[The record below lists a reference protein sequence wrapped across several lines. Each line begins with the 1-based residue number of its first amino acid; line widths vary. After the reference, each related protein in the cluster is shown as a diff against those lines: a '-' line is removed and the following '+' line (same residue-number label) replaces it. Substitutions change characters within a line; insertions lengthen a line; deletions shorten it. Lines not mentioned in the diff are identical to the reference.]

1 MSAKANKFWDRMV
14 EIYGFKWVNS
24 YGSKPTELWIDT
36 LEVLPNFRIR
46 YAINNL
52 LNSGESYVPTLPQVR
67 GIALKA
73 PLPADYSKAAIGHE
87 AKEWTAEEKKANR
100 EKLGRLAKQAMS
112 GKYRGMSE
120 AQIAEE
126 LAGGEK

>member
-1 MSAKANKFWDRMV
+1 MTP
-14 EIYGFKWVNS
+14 EILWSELTQIFGSRFTSS
-24 YGSKPTELWIDT
+24 YGTRP
-36 LEVLPNFRIR
+36 LPKWSVMIVSLRDYQIK
-46 YAINNL
+46 YAL
-52 LNSGESYVPTLPQVR
+52 KVFESSDSDFPPTLGQFKKTA
-67 GIALKA
+67 IKA

-87 AKEWTAEEKKANR
+87 AKERTAEEKKANR

-126 LAGGEK
+126 LSGGEI